1 MSDGSWNNHE
11 KKIPSLDCNPSFFRY
26 FQGSQPGY
34 SRLKPYPMSIIYII
48 KCPFN
53 IHRGSMNISIGAPY
67 EAVIKRII
75 EKGYAGN
82 QTEVIRQAILAYER
96 MLEEE
101 ELMLVHR
108 AVKVEVR
115 EIEAK
120 KTPSH
125 SFGEIKEILTS

>member
-1 MSDGSWNNHE
+1 
-11 KKIPSLDCNPSFFRY
+11 
-26 FQGSQPGY
+26 
-34 SRLKPYPMSIIYII
+34 
-48 KCPFN
+48 
-53 IHRGSMNISIGAPY
+53 MNISIGSPY

-108 AVKVEVR
+108 AVSAEVN
-115 EIEAK
+115 EIEAR
-120 KTPSH
+120 KTSTH
-125 SFGEIKEILTS
+125 SFDEIKKVLKT

>member
-1 MSDGSWNNHE
+1 MRKRSLPWTAILRFSDISRDRN
-11 KKIPSLDCNPSFFRY
+11 R
-26 FQGSQPGY
+26 GY
-34 SRLKPYPMSIIYII
+34 SRPKPYPMSIIYII
-48 KCPFN
+48 RCLFN

-108 AVKVEVR
+108 AVTVEVR

-125 SFGEIKEILTS
+125 SFDEIKKILTS